1 MRKKNIYAGA
11 FALVAVVLLLSAFTL
26 AMDYEYRFLLDK
38 TISIIAVC
46 NMVGSVILFVLS
58 LFWRRLKEAATKGY
72 FIFYITTIIVSLII
86 LFTPPTHIAVS
97 IVFAIIIAINTTI
110 IAQLIVNGAFRD
122 EYEEN

>member
-86 LFTPPTHIAVS
+86 LFTPPNHIAVS

>member
-86 LFTPPTHIAVS
+86 LFTPPNHIAVS

-122 EYEEN
+122 EYEES

>member
-58 LFWRRLKEAATKGY
+58 LFWRRLKETATKGY

-86 LFTPPTHIAVS
+86 LFTPPNHIAIS

-110 IAQLIVNGAFRD
+110 IAQLTVNGAFRE

>member
-1 MRKKNIYAGA
+1 
-11 FALVAVVLLLSAFTL
+11 
-26 AMDYEYRFLLDK
+26 
-38 TISIIAVC
+38 
-46 NMVGSVILFVLS
+46 MVGSVILFVLS

-86 LFTPPTHIAVS
+86 LFTPPNHIAVS